1 MSNDINKMPPVNSK
15 SPEFITNKINNKN
28 NKNDVVKKKSKIIIK
43 PNINM
48 TVLFLLL

>member
-15 SPEFITNKINNKN
+15 SPEFITNKINKN

-48 TVLFLLL
+48 TVLF